1 MLEEWNKMLVK
12 EGAGILQ
19 KDEKARGF
27 VRDFFTGIMNFFRQ
41 DSSKKID
48 IQETSKQVHMLDTI
62 AKYSNYAQNPLVKM
76 ELILQPICAYFIVP
90 VFAFLNAGVSLENGV
105 DLSSNGILY
114 GTVLGL
120 VVGKPL
126 GIVAFSFISEKL
138 NISVRPTGLTY
149 KHIIAVGVLSGIG
162 FTMSIFVAG
171 LAFSDSEQIAA
182 AKLSILIASSI
193 AIILGVIV
201 LYFATSQKKNRRE
214 NLFNE
219 SLK

>member
-1 MLEEWNKMLVK
+1 M
-12 EGAGILQ
+12 
-19 KDEKARGF
+19 
-27 VRDFFTGIMNFFRQ
+27 
-41 DSSKKID
+41 
-48 IQETSKQVHMLDTI
+48 
-62 AKYSNYAQNPLVKM
+62 
-76 ELILQPICAYFIVP
+76 
-90 VFAFLNAGVSLENGV
+90 
-105 DLSSNGILY
+105 
-114 GTVLGL
+114 
-120 VVGKPL
+120 
-126 GIVAFSFISEKL
+126 
-138 NISVRPTGLTY
+138 
-149 KHIIAVGVLSGIG
+149 GVLSGIG

>member
-1 MLEEWNKMLVK
+1 MLVK
-12 EGAGILQ
+12 Y
-19 KDEKARGF
+19 F
-27 VRDFFTGIMNFFRQ
+27 VRIF
-41 DSSKKID
+41 
-48 IQETSKQVHMLDTI
+48 E
-62 AKYSNYAQNPLVKM
+62 
-76 ELILQPICAYFIVP
+76 
-90 VFAFLNAGVSLENGV
+90 
-105 DLSSNGILY
+105 
-114 GTVLGL
+114 
-120 VVGKPL
+120 
-126 GIVAFSFISEKL
+126 
-138 NISVRPTGLTY
+138 RPTGLTY

-171 LAFSDSEQIAA
+171 LAFNDSEQIAA